1 MSDSSSTF
9 HHHQASWLPSFS
21 ELTESIAH
29 SAGDGAPPT
38 RHTTLPLLGGRIPF
52 RSPHS
57 PEAHESP
64 RYASS
69 YYSSTFTA
77 GPWSPLKL
85 DPLGANRDPSQHADS
100 PRKPSSASIAPTADY
115 STIHVNT
122 SSDHESTE
130 GMVEIPAKL
139 NYPEALEAIA
149 NSAFALYDFARRCTA
164 DCRPGNDDSTLLV
177 KLPSK
182 RVVNIMVNNSDVIKK
197 RMDDIRLARKWVEE
211 STSGSHSKSRLSHRN
226 SEETVQKPGRGRRR
240 IREIGIDAHGKKT
253 IPARNAAGKC
263 YNCDCT
269 ESTEWRKGP
278 EGPRTL
284 CNRCGLQYSKRNMP
298 IKQRS

>member
-9 HHHQASWLPSFS
+9 HHQGSWLPSFS
-21 ELTESIAH
+21 ELTESIAN
-29 SAGDGAPPT
+29 SAGDGVFPT
-38 RHTTLPLLGGRIPF
+38 RLTTPPLLGGRIPF

-57 PEAHESP
+57 PEAQEFP
-64 RYASS
+64 RYASP

-77 GPWSPLKL
+77 GPWSPLRL
-85 DPLGANRDPSQHADS
+85 DPLSANRDPFQYVES
-100 PRKPSSASIAPTADY
+100 PRTPSSASIAPTADY

-122 SSDHESTE
+122 GSDHESTE
-130 GMVEIPAKL
+130 GMVEIPCKL
-139 NYPEALEAIA
+139 NYTEALEAIA

-164 DCRPGNDDSTLLV
+164 DCRPGSDDSTLLV

-197 RMDDIRLARKWVEE
+197 RMDDIKSARKWVED
-211 STSGSHSKSRLSHRN
+211 STSGAHAKNRLLSHHG
-226 SEETVQKPGRGRRR
+226 SGDTVQKPGRGRRR
-240 IREIGIDAHGKKT
+240 IRDIGVDAHGKKT
-253 IPARNAAGKC
+253 ISARNAAGKC

-278 EGPRTL
+278 EGPKTL

-298 IKQRS
+298 VKQRS